1 MIEYE
6 DLIRKGYSPRE
17 AQRTM
22 AIMQSAEQNKPTWVR
37 FFDSITYWALLIVAI
52 IGNLIISIILFPFLL
67 AFKRAPLYITIV
79 ILAALFGFLFDQL
92 IRELE
97 HINNTHHII
106 AWIFIPALA
115 IINTY
120 YMTTF
125 ANYIT
130 SELAL
135 PLAINS
141 PLVISIVYVFAFI
154 SPYIIHN
161 VIEISRQ

>member
-17 AQRTM
+17 AQRTIS
-22 AIMQSAEQNKPTWVR
+22 IMQAAEQNKPAWVR
-37 FFDSITYWALLIVAI
+37 LFDSITYWVLLVVAI

-67 AFKRAPLYITIV
+67 AFKKAPLYITIV
-79 ILAALFGFLFDQL
+79 LLAALFGYLFDQL
-92 IRELE
+92 IREIE
-97 HINNTHHII
+97 HIENSRHII

-120 YMTTF
+120 YMTSF
-125 ANYIT
+125 ANHMT
-130 SELAL
+130 SVLGL

-141 PLVISIVYVFAFI
+141 PIIISII
-154 SPYIIHN
+154 SA
-161 VIEISRQ
+161 IEKSREN